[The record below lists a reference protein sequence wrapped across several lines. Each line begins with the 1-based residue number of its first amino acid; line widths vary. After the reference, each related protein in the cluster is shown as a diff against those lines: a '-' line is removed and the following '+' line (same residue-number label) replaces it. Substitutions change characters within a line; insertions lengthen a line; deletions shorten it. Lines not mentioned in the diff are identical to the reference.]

1 METVELSTLFLKLTN
16 VIKDKIL
23 AKVRDCFRRYTGC
36 WLVNML
42 HVKVC

>member
-1 METVELSTLFLKLTN
+1 METVELSTLFLKLIN

-42 HVKVC
+42 RVKVC